1 VHKLWCCSPCRM
13 PGLHRCASPAGRRV
27 LLWTPRPSAR
37 PAPSRPAAPPDAAAV
52 TPPRSSW
59 PGPSCTEQAP
69 GVGGGKH
76 RGPPHPASRPTELL
90 ASRGVLLL
98 NVLRQMLRRVRA
110 QIPAASR
117 RPGAPSR
124 PADRQRHRPHPL
136 GLIAN
141 ALFQEVGNRSGLHR
155 GQDSDSGMLWL
166 RGRNPGP
173 RVHHRAIGLSAAVDL
188 EDGAAHINPSGLSRG
203 DSSTSPQPSNQAVI

>member
-1 VHKLWCCSPCRM
+1 MYR
-13 PGLHRCASPAGRRV
+13 AGPRR
-27 LLWTPRPSAR
+27 R
-37 PAPSRPAAPPDAAAV
+37 
-52 TPPRSSW
+52 
-59 PGPSCTEQAP
+59 
-69 GVGGGKH
+69 GGKH

-166 RGRNPGP
+166 RGRDPGP

-188 EDGAAHINPSGLSRG
+188 EDGAAHINPSGPSRG
-203 DSSTSPQPSNQAVI
+203 DSSTSPQPSISAGRRAVIWSLAGPLSSPGMTY